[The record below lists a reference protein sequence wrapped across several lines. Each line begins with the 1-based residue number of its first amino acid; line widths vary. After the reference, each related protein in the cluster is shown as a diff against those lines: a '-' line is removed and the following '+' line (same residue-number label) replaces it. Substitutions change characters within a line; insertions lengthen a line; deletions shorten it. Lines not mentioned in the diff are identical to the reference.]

1 MIHFKTEIG
10 EIKGKKVLFLT
21 ELEWDWQTGNY
32 VTYVY
37 GWRRFELK
45 SKSHFNNW
53 IKKYQEEYVI
63 DDIDNAI
70 NFFK

>member
-1 MIHFKTEIG
+1 MTHFKTEIV
-10 EIKGKKVLFLT
+10 EMEGKKVLFLT

-32 VTYVY
+32 VTNFY
-37 GWRRFELK
+37 GWRSVKFKNVTHL
-45 SKSHFNNW
+45 NNW
-53 IKKYQEEYVI
+53 IKKYQEDYVI

>member
-21 ELEWDWQTGNY
+21 ELEWDYQTGNY
-32 VTYVY
+32 VTYIY

-45 SKSHFNNW
+45 SKSHF
-53 IKKYQEEYVI
+53 K
-63 DDIDNAI
+63 
-70 NFFK
+70 

>member
-1 MIHFKTEIG
+1 MLHFKTEIG

-21 ELEWDWQTGNY
+21 ELEWDYQTGNY
-32 VTYVY
+32 VTYIY

-45 SKSHFNNW
+45 SKSYLNNW
-53 IKKYQEEYVI
+53 IKKYQEDYVI

-70 NFFK
+70 SFFK